1 LALSPEISFEDI
13 EDDSEIIET
22 SKTYKIDFEAGRIT
36 EDIISGLEAIKQMV
50 YMALRTERY
59 AYAIYSHNIGNELQE
74 VLSDNETTDAF
85 KEMEI
90 PRLIEEA
97 LSYDERIAAVG
108 DFEIEREG
116 DAFYVSFIVE
126 TDEGT
131 LEIEEVIGED
141 V

>member
-1 LALSPEISFEDI
+1 MALSPEIPFEDI
-13 EDDSEIIET
+13 EDDSEVIET
-22 SKTYKIDFEAGRIT
+22 SKTYKIDFETGRLT
-36 EDIISGLEAIKQMV
+36 GEIISGLEAIEQMV

-59 AYAIYSHNIGNELQE
+59 AYAVYSHNIGNELQE
-74 VLSDNETTDAF
+74 VLSDNETTDAY

-97 LSYDERIAAVG
+97 LIYDERIAAVS
-108 DFEIEREG
+108 DFEIERHG
-116 DAFYVSFIVE
+116 DAFHVSFTVE

>member
-1 LALSPEISFEDI
+1 MALSPEVEFDDI
-13 EDDSEIIET
+13 EDDSDVIET
-22 SKTYKIDFEAGRIT
+22 SRTYKIDFESGRLTNEMIT
-36 EDIISGLEAIKQMV
+36 GLDAIEQMI

-59 AYAIYSHNIGNELQE
+59 AYPIYSHDIGNELQDI
-74 VLSDNETTDAF
+74 LSDNETTDAY

-97 LSYDERIAAVG
+97 LIFDERITAVK
-108 DFEIEREG
+108 DFEIEKID
-116 DAFYVSFIVE
+116 DAFHVSFTVE
-126 TDEGT
+126 TDEGA

>member
-1 LALSPEISFEDI
+1 MALSPEVEFEDI
-13 EDDSEIIET
+13 EDDSDVIET
-22 SKTYKIDFEAGRIT
+22 SKTYKIDFDSGRIT
-36 EDIISGLEAIKQMV
+36 NEIISGLDAIKQMV

-59 AYAIYSHNIGNELQE
+59 GYPIYSHDIGNELQE
-74 VLSDNETTDAF
+74 VLSDNETTDAY

-97 LSYDERIAAVG
+97 VIFDERITAVK
-108 DFEIEREG
+108 DFEIKKIEG
-116 DAFYVSFIVE
+116 AFHVSFTVE

-131 LEIEEVIGED
+131 LEIEEMIGED